1 MCYDHYYADYAMKIW
16 LLYFGLY
23 FVLGNFFGI
32 LTGGGQT
39 NWLCIHKVH
48 LQSLSGMSVT
58 KKEESVECHM
68 ELEQGAADSKFLR
81 ALKHSTRLHPLK
93 MQMIHSGFY
102 WLQLFC
108 FSNSV
113 SRGIERVWIFTV
125 SFFSSQTI
133 HIAVLQSK
141 ALFIIIGPVK
151 PDCL

>member
-1 MCYDHYYADYAMKIW
+1 MGY
-16 LLYFGLY
+16 LL
-23 FVLGNFFGI
+23 
-32 LTGGGQT
+32 Q
-39 NWLCIHKVH
+39 
-48 LQSLSGMSVT
+48 
-58 KKEESVECHM
+58 KKKNLLNCHM

-102 WLQLFC
+102 CLQLFC